1 MTLKTC
7 LLVTDD
13 ADDHQAF
20 TEAFSEISENTI
32 VLIVLDSQKA
42 LELLKAKLHSPDYLF
57 LDLSMQGIR
66 INSFLKTIRTDTALN
81 GIPTV
86 VYGEESNL
94 DNLGQYAGLTFFN
107 KEYEYSELREF
118 LKDFFMSRED

>member
-20 TEAFSEISENTI
+20 TEAFNEISANTV

-42 LELLKAKLHSPDYLF
+42 LELLKAKVHSPDYLF
-57 LDLSMQGIR
+57 LDLSFQLFHQFR
-66 INSFLKTIRTDTALN
+66 IIFD
-81 GIPTV
+81 
-86 VYGEESNL
+86 
-94 DNLGQYAGLTFFN
+94 
-107 KEYEYSELREF
+107 ELF
-118 LKDFFMSRED
+118 DGVACLA